1 MAYSVS
7 HQSEYKKIV
16 TKQPGYLANMDLVL
30 PFFLPATYQLLA
42 KTGPFSVSRTQIFK
56 YTYSS
61 REKTC
66 LAIMLHSQICSVSVI

>member
-30 PFFLPATYQLLA
+30 PFFLPARYLPIVGQDWAFLC
-42 KTGPFSVSRTQIFK
+42 Q
-56 YTYSS
+56 
-61 REKTC
+61 
-66 LAIMLHSQICSVSVI
+66 